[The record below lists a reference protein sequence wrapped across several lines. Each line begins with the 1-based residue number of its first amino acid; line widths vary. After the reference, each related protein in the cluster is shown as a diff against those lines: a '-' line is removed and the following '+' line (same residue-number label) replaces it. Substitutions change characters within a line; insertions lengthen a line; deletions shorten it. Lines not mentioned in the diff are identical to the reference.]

1 MFGRN
6 ICKIGQQYTY
16 MNTYYVYKYC
26 SYLFVLK
33 LVHRM
38 IHCRFPKMKKNS
50 SQCSFS
56 VVFIPKD
63 YSPEWIYFL
72 SSRKADFTCNK
83 FLSTSFWFFLVGQW
97 NKNQRLWL
105 CADNSVN
112 HRGRQQFVPDH
123 QSKPHNQV
131 RKSGNQE
138 TGWYPALQRLPL
150 LWWGKDLPEFQCIV

>member
-1 MFGRN
+1 M
-6 ICKIGQQYTY
+6 
-16 MNTYYVYKYC
+16 
-26 SYLFVLK
+26 LK

-38 IHCRFPKMKKNS
+38 NHCRFSKMKKNFNGSQYS
-50 SQCSFS
+50 S
-56 VVFIPKD
+56 KKLKKL
-63 YSPEWIYFL
+63 YRPEWIYLL
-72 SSRKADFTCNK
+72 SSRKTDSTCNI

-105 CADNSVN
+105 CADNSIN

-138 TGWYPALQRLPL
+138 TGWYPALQRLPF
-150 LWWGKDLPEFQCIV
+150 LWRGKDLPEFQCIV